1 MRKKK
6 LAPGDFIRM
15 ETRRGA
21 VEVKVRAD
29 RDVPE
34 NMVFLNQ
41 RMAELVDSLSYACR
55 G

>member
-1 MRKKK
+1 MGIV
-6 LAPGDFIRM
+6 PGDFIRL

-34 NMVFLNQ
+34 NMVF
-41 RMAELVDSLSYACR
+41 
-55 G
+55 